1 MKKCSVNIYKL
12 LLLLFIFFLIMIVHT
27 EVRAD
32 TGGEDWKTY
41 IGREDYVRNYDGS
54 ADGGLEGTS
63 MATCFIK
70 ANPKNKEEAEALV
83 VLIDAFFTAP
93 PGTNETT
100 GWYSKVGGGSDNV
113 LFYETNLNEARNR
126 AQKMADTPSG
136 GADIDGDGE
145 YEDFEWSTLDESE
158 VGSISTV
165 DEALNMYRALVETEL
180 DPPYT
185 RNRNLLNKYVR
196 LLVAL
201 KNSTGMKN
209 VQGTAEKNAIN
220 ERLKDIYHENSKF
233 LNDEERELIEKN
245 TDHLNITDDGSQE
258 VRDDKI
264 YVQPN
269 IVDVGDAG
277 SSLEDMMDDAD
288 SFVSKGNEDNAIN
301 NTELADL
308 SSVIYNIVLQVGI
321 AVATLIGVILGIK
334 FMLESAEGKAE
345 VKKMLLVYVIGCIVV
360 FGAFGIWKLV
370 VTLIEQI

>member
-27 EVRAD
+27 EVRAVKVWSD
-32 TGGEDWKTY
+32 YE
-41 IGREDYVRNYDGS
+41 EDYVRNYDGLD
-54 ADGGLEGTS
+54 DGGLEGTS

-83 VLIDAFFTAP
+83 ALIDAFFTAP
-93 PGTNETT
+93 PGQPN
-100 GWYSKVGGGSDNV
+100 WYTKVGGGSDNV

-126 AQKMADTPSG
+126 AQKIVDTPSG

-301 NTELADL
+301 NTELANL

-345 VKKMLLVYVIGCIVV
+345 IKKMLLVYVIGCIVV